1 MIGDFSF
8 NGQHLSDLGAVI
20 TDRIQYPISER
31 EMELI
36 PIPGKSGDVIL
47 DKKRFKNIPLAY
59 KISHVPTFSDDP
71 GRHFAFRLSEW
82 LTSSYEYG
90 ILRESY
96 TPGYF
101 YKAVCKG
108 ISTAVEDATGCVTAT
123 VSFSCDPYL
132 YADSGAVEKSYS
144 STAVQDAEN
153 ESHQFEIET
162 YIFNPEKWESEPL
175 ITITGSGKYSA
186 AFGSDVVNIND
197 DSGTIII
204 DKPHEN
210 VYDENGNPKNN
221 KLSAQNLPV
230 FAPGNNLVRVWSD
243 NPVTVKIKPNWR
255 RR

>member
-101 YKAVCKG
+101 YKAVCPLRCRFHATRTYTRIPAQSRK
-108 ISTAVEDATGCVTAT
+108 STAQQPCRTQKTKA
-123 VSFSCDPYL
+123 
-132 YADSGAVEKSYS
+132 
-144 STAVQDAEN
+144 
-153 ESHQFEIET
+153 
-162 YIFNPEKWESEPL
+162 
-175 ITITGSGKYSA
+175 
-186 AFGSDVVNIND
+186 INL
-197 DSGTIII
+197 
-204 DKPHEN
+204 K
-210 VYDENGNPKNN
+210 
-221 KLSAQNLPV
+221 
-230 FAPGNNLVRVWSD
+230 
-243 NPVTVKIKPNWR
+243 
-255 RR
+255 